1 MIEKMATEGELFLL
15 GGGGREI
22 DKPSN
27 YDVNRCVT
35 KARSK
40 QFKTINPNLT
50 AYQEYEIT

>member
-1 MIEKMATEGELFLL
+1 MIEKIATENELFTL
-15 GGGGREI
+15 GGGGEI

-27 YDVNRCVT
+27 YDMNRCVT

>member
-1 MIEKMATEGELFLL
+1 MIEKIATENELFTL

-27 YDVNRCVT
+27 FDMNRCVT